1 MSLFRKSEAF
11 LFHLVEIQFLTIA
24 INVLNTTVGVKSQI
38 FYERKEKLAFYFV
51 CNFFLEYLRAL
62 QSGKRAAHVS

>member
-1 MSLFRKSEAF
+1 MLDA
-11 LFHLVEIQFLTIA
+11 
-24 INVLNTTVGVKSQI
+24 TVGEKSQI

-51 CNFFLEYLRAL
+51 CIFFPEYLRAL